1 MAWSNIR
8 GQDLAVQMLQTHIA
22 LQRVSPAYL
31 LAGPSGVGK
40 KPIAREYAK
49 ALNCQSESAPARPCD
64 ACPPCGQIQR
74 GTHPDV
80 HWLLPEGASKQLKIE
95 QIRHVISRLSLR
107 PFSARYQ
114 VAVIDGADRMTDEA
128 ANSLLKILEEPPT
141 HTRFML
147 LTSQVSDCLP
157 TIISRCQLVRCR
169 PLSRGLLQDLLVEQ
183 GAGDARVAAAVA
195 PLAAGSVTNALAL
208 VERWDQRQ
216 AIMNQLASDLPI
228 AWYAGHP
235 LETREEALELL
246 DEMAAWLR
254 DLALTRVGA
263 ALPLV
268 HTAHQ
273 DALAKQAQRVNPEQ
287 CLEALEK
294 ILALRDSIEEQF
306 LSPRLVGMV
315 AREQWLSLVGAHG

>member
-1 MAWSNIR
+1 MAWSGIR

-49 ALNCQSESAPARPCD
+49 ALNCQSDTNRPCD
-64 ACPPCGQIQR
+64 ACPPCTHIQR

-95 QIRHVISRLSLR
+95 QIRHVIGRLSLR
-107 PFSARYQ
+107 PFSARFQ
-114 VAVIDGADRMTDEA
+114 VAVIDGADRMTHEA

-157 TIISRCQLVRCR
+157 TIVSRCQLVRCR
-169 PLSRGLLQDLLVEQ
+169 PLSHTLLQDLLVEQ

-195 PLAAGSVTNALAL
+195 PLSAGSVTNALTL
-208 VERWDQRQ
+208 VERWDKRQ
-216 AIMNQLASDLPI
+216 AIMNQLASDLPV
-228 AWYAGHP
+228 AWYAGRP
-235 LETREEALELL
+235 LETREEATELL
-246 DEMAAWLR
+246 DEMVAWLR
-254 DLALTRVGA
+254 DLALMRVGST
-263 ALPLV
+263 LPLV
-268 HTAHQ
+268 HAAHQ
-273 DALAKQAQRVNPEQ
+273 DALAKQAQRVDPEQ

-294 ILALRDSIEEQF
+294 VLALRDSIEEQF

-315 AREQWLSLVGAHG
+315 AREQWLNLVSPHG